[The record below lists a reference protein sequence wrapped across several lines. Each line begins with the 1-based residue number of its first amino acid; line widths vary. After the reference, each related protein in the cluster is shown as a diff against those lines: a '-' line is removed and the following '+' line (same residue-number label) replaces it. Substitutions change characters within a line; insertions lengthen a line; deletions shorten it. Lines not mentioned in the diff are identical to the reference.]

1 MWAYGGFPCGQY
13 PDLSIARKKFV
24 KLLKEGERA
33 IADKGYRD
41 FRYFCNP
48 SGTGYVSKY
57 MKKVLARHEN
67 VNRRIKSFE
76 CLSGTFRH
84 NVFLHHDFFHAV
96 ANIVQLSIECGEK
109 LPDVAA

>member
-84 NVFLHHDFFHAV
+84 DVSLHHVFFHAV